1 MFVRLLLQIVFITT
15 LAALISCGGPKER
28 AAMGMMDTP
37 ETHYTQG
44 KKLLEKGQL
53 AQARRE
59 FNEAI
64 SLKAN
69 FAPAFEGLAICDI
82 EDKNLESAKKNIDKA
97 LDEDGD
103 WIPAKVAK
111 GRWYIAQSKYEDAV
125 DELEDA
131 VGDVDGS
138 KSQFDKKATKMDGYY
153 YMGVAYKEWEK
164 YIEAQTTFQKIL
176 EIDNTDM
183 RAKTAIK
190 ELAEYQAAVAGQS
203 PLLKK
208 IAKQKS
214 ISRADVAA
222 LFVTEM
228 PLDKIF
234 KESTV
239 PQQISFQAPSG
250 GVMGKPAEDKSAAE
264 TATDVSNDHWAKSF
278 IDHALKT
285 GIIEKFPDNSFR
297 PEETVNRG
305 EFAKLIEHFLV
316 KAWSDQ
322 SLETKFFG
330 SQTPYADVLNTA
342 PLFNAIM
349 VVSSRGIMPGFEDGT
364 FKPLQVVSG
373 AESLNIMANLK
384 SQVLIK

>member
-1 MFVRLLLQIVFITT
+1 
-15 LAALISCGGPKER
+15 
-28 AAMGMMDTP
+28 
-37 ETHYTQG
+37 
-44 KKLLEKGQL
+44 
-53 AQARRE
+53 
-59 FNEAI
+59 
-64 SLKAN
+64 
-69 FAPAFEGLAICDI
+69 
-82 EDKNLESAKKNIDKA
+82 
-97 LDEDGD
+97 
-103 WIPAKVAK
+103 
-111 GRWYIAQSKYEDAV
+111 
-125 DELEDA
+125 
-131 VGDVDGS
+131 
-138 KSQFDKKATKMDGYY
+138 
-153 YMGVAYKEWEK
+153 MGVAYKEWEK

-183 RAKTAIK
+183 RAKKAIK

-203 PLLKK
+203 DLLKK

-222 LFVTEM
+222 LFVSEL

-250 GVMGKPAEDKSAAE
+250 GVMGKPAEDKSAE
-264 TATDVSNDHWAKSF
+264 TTATDVPAGHWAKSF

-285 GIIEKFPDNSFR
+285 GIVEKFPDNSFR

-316 KAWSDQ
+316 KAWSDL

-330 SQTPYADVLNTA
+330 SQTPFADVLNTA

-349 VVSSRGIMPGFEDGT
+349 VVSTRGIMPGFEDGT
-364 FKPLQVVSG
+364 FKTLQVVSG

>member
-1 MFVRLLLQIVFITT
+1 MLVRLLQITFLII

-44 KKLLEKGQL
+44 KKLLEKGSL
-53 AQARRE
+53 AEARRE

-82 EDKNLESAKKNIDKA
+82 EEKNLENAKTNIDKA

-111 GRWYIAQSKYEDAV
+111 GRLYIAQEKYEDAV
-125 DELEDA
+125 EELEDA
-131 VGDVDGS
+131 VDDVDGS

-153 YMGVAYKEWEK
+153 YMGVAYQEWEK

-176 EIDNTDM
+176 EIDNTNM

-190 ELAEYQAAVAGQS
+190 KLAEYQAAVAGQS

-250 GVMGKPAEDKSAAE
+250 GVMGKPAEDKSAGE
-264 TATDVSNDHWAKSF
+264 TATDVPGDHWAKSF

-285 GIIEKFPDNSFR
+285 GIVEKFPDGTFR

-316 KAWSDQ
+316 KAWSDPK
-322 SLETKFFG
+322 LETKFFG
-330 SQTPYADVLNTA
+330 EQTPYADVLNTA

-349 VVSSRGIMPGFEDGT
+349 VVSTRGIMPGNPDGT

-384 SQVLIK
+384 DQVLIK